1 MDKNLSIRT
10 TWDRLESVMNL
21 SPHKLPQNAPRSTR
35 NSISLISPIKNIS
48 AVLSVRTTS
57 TIGSSPARKDSWNY
71 SSGRASSATG
81 SVDLR
86 AATASFDESS
96 IRNPSPVK
104 EAKRE
109 IPQDL
114 IRELFAAKCADL
126 QRDVNKDQE
135 NLFVKIFPQFLV
147 NNYFSLPNM
156 NLSSASAKV
165 ISQILQISIDTC
177 RVNLEKNH
185 FGNKGCIEICT
196 SVKKNQNIIE
206 LNLSS
211 NDIVPNSAGEIINLL
226 ITDHLIS
233 INLSSKENLHKNT
246 LGNCPNI
253 EKLFMLKTLS
263 FLNLAGTKIL
273 EQNFVKIKDA
283 LKGNTGIIYLNLS
296 YNKKLGKG
304 FKGFTEAL
312 ATTRIEEL
320 MINGCKLKDVN
331 AQYLAMNIKA
341 MGTLRKLDLGDNGF
355 TDEGMSLI
363 IGAVAYS
370 SSLKWLNASKNKL
383 SKGVPKE
390 LYDVFVDNHT
400 LEYLNFSN
408 CYLRNNLRTLIP
420 SLQKADT
427 LEKLDLSFNE
437 IENEGAYFIATALQ
451 RNFSIKS
458 LNLSFNKIKNKGG
471 IAISEAIQ
479 QNSTLEEL
487 NLKDNSIKN
496 KAAESFCN
504 MVHKNKKITKVN
516 LKHNLAQV
524 KFLQN
529 IEVILNRR
537 KKKAA
542 KTQIPVLK
550 RKVGWLKKNQEDNQ
564 SVYRQLEKKTKEHK
578 NHMNKVDKLSQ
589 TLQIMKGEDL
599 QKKIKNDNEKF
610 AAQQTSA
617 MMDLMLEKLELE
629 TKEFQ
634 NSSALKMKEM
644 QGDIDFIKTDS
655 TFWEIKYAGSKAIAM
670 IKNPK
675 FLRINREYRM
685 AIKEKEAAKKTLE
698 VLKSKLKTLQH
709 ELCIIKNNK
718 TSLSCFIEEKQQ
730 HHALPAKFN

>member
-10 TWDRLESVMNL
+10 TWDRLESVMNF
-21 SPHKLPQNAPRSTR
+21 SPPKLPQNAPRSTR
-35 NSISLISPIKNIS
+35 NSILQVSPMKNTS
-48 AVLSVRTTS
+48 AVLSVRTIS
-57 TIGSSPARKDSWNY
+57 TIATSPTRKDSWNY
-71 SSGRASSATG
+71 SSGRASSAAG
-81 SVDLR
+81 SVDFR
-86 AATASFDESS
+86 VATTSFDESS
-96 IRNPSPVK
+96 VRNLSPVK
-104 EAKRE
+104 EVKRE

-126 QRDVNKDQE
+126 QRDVNKEQE

-147 NNYFSLPNM
+147 NNSFSLCNM
-156 NLSSASAKV
+156 NLSGASAKV
-165 ISQILQISIDTC
+165 IAEILQISIDTC

-196 SVKKNQNIIE
+196 SIKKNQNIID

-211 NDIVPNSAGEIINLL
+211 NDIVPNGAGELISLL

-253 EKLFMLKTLS
+253 EKLFMLKTLI
-263 FLNLAGTKIL
+263 FLNLSGTKIS
-273 EQNFVKIKDA
+273 EQNFAKIKDA
-283 LKGNTGIIYLNLS
+283 LRGNTGIVYLNLS

-312 ATTRIEEL
+312 ATTRVEEL
-320 MINGCKLKDVN
+320 MVNGCKLKDVN

-363 IGAVAYS
+363 IGAVGYS

-383 SKGVPKE
+383 AKGVPKE
-390 LYDVFVDNHT
+390 LFDVFTDNHI
-400 LEYLNFSN
+400 LESLNFSN
-408 CYLRNNLRTLIP
+408 CFLRNNLKNLIP
-420 SLQKADT
+420 ALQKADT
-427 LEKLDLSFNE
+427 LQKLDLSFNE
-437 IENEGAYFIATALQ
+437 IDNEGACFIATALQ
-451 RNFSIKS
+451 KNFSIKS

-496 KAAESFCN
+496 KAAECFCN
-504 MVHKNKKITKVN
+504 MIHKNKKIIKVN

-529 IEVILNRR
+529 IEAVLNKR

-550 RKVGWLKKNQEDNQ
+550 RKVGWLKKSQENNQT
-564 SVYRQLEKKTKEHK
+564 VYKQLEKKTKEHK
-578 NHMNKVDKLSQ
+578 VHKDKVDKLSQ
-589 TLQIMKGEDL
+589 TLQMMKGEDL
-599 QKKIKNDNEKF
+599 QKKMKIESEKV
-610 AAQQTSA
+610 AAQQTKA
-617 MMDLMLEKLELE
+617 MMDSMFEKIEME
-629 TKEFQ
+629 IKVMTIQEFQ
-634 NSSALKMKEM
+634 HSSALKMKEM
-644 QGDIDFIKTDS
+644 QGDIEFIETDS
-655 TFWEIKYAGSKAIAM
+655 TFWEIKCT
-670 IKNPK
+670 
-675 FLRINREYRM
+675 F
-685 AIKEKEAAKKTLE
+685 
-698 VLKSKLKTLQH
+698 
-709 ELCIIKNNK
+709 
-718 TSLSCFIEEKQQ
+718 
-730 HHALPAKFN
+730 